1 MILVLPPPPPLHGPT
16 PSPVVGSEMVRGPG
30 QVSGWVGHAV
40 TIPCRYDRTY
50 AANVKYWCRGRLRH
64 ACRMLM
70 RSDFAMPRD
79 GRVAVTDNP
88 TEGVFYVVMTAL
100 VAEDEGW
107 YHCAISRYIY
117 DSMDRVYLKVNKTLY
132 VCGQSVTSRLLC
144 VVCPTVVP
152 PGRDSGFGWDGHL
165 LEERLTQ
172 PAPRATP
179 NPTANPEPQ
188 VTVFTKVLKK
198 PTPSQ

>member
-1 MILVLPPPPPLHGPT
+1 
-16 PSPVVGSEMVRGPG
+16 MVRGPG
-30 QVSGWVGHAV
+30 QVSGWAGHAV

-50 AANVKYWCRGRLRH
+50 AANVKYWCRGGLRH
-64 ACRMLM
+64 ACRMVM
-70 RSDFAMPRD
+70 RSDFAMPRG

-117 DSMDRVYLKVNKTLY
+117 DSMDPVYLKVK
-132 VCGQSVTSRLLC
+132 RLLC

-152 PGRDSGFGWDGHL
+152 PGCDSGFGWDGHL
-165 LEERLTQ
+165 LEEGLTQ
-172 PAPRATP
+172 PAPRAAP

-188 VTVFTKVLKK
+188 VTVFTKVLRK
-198 PTPSQ
+198 PTPSR